1 MSNKKIWIRHRG
13 NKFVVVKIV
22 DGKQEQVADF
32 PNKTLAKDYVKK
44 RRIAEHL
51 KKVVDQEY
59 DFKSKFEEAKTLG
72 IIKKIENGFKIPPVK
87 YNSKL
92 S

>member
-32 PNKTLAKDYVKK
+32 PNKTLAKDYVSKVRHYLETELQVDMPEPPTEDIEKIMQKCQQQGAEEKK
-44 RRIAEHL
+44 NYAGQGSL
-51 KKVVDQEY
+51 YY
-59 DFKSKFEEAKTLG
+59 D
-72 IIKKIENGFKIPPVK
+72 V
-87 YNSKL
+87 
-92 S
+92 